1 MALIATIKYIP
12 THATFDAGLKKM
24 STRTEKDFL
33 GTLEVPADAYYG
45 IFTERAMLN
54 FRISGLRAD
63 RDFIRAL
70 ALIKKAAASANIEL
84 GLLDKRTGEA
94 IIAAADEVANG
105 KWDREF
111 PLDVFQAGAGTPF
124 NMNCNEVIANIAIEK
139 LGGKKGEYTL
149 VHPNNQV
156 NMAQS
161 SNDVIPT
168 AIRIAVL
175 FSLQPLTAAI
185 GKLASEFR
193 KKSGEYCGI
202 VKTGRTHLE
211 DAVPVRFD
219 QVFNSYAKALDD
231 CSRKIKAAEDSL
243 LQLGLGGTA
252 VGTGINTHPQFKEK
266 ATNNLSK
273 YTGFKFSVAADSI
286 LTTWSAAPFLEASN
300 SLRLLATEV
309 VKICNDLML
318 LNSGPKTAIA
328 EIILPEVEP
337 GSSIMPGKV
346 NPSVPECAIMV
357 CYQVLGNDYAVA
369 EAAKSGQMEL
379 NVMTPL
385 IAFDLLWSARIMANA
400 LNMLDEFCVSGL
412 VVDAER
418 SQHLLEKGLSLVT
431 ALNPYIG
438 YEAAAEVVK
447 ITLKEGKPLTA
458 VILENK
464 IIDEQ
469 DLVKVLD
476 AKAMT
481 EPRLVDKELQTK
493 IQSSE
498 AFRKFKQLRNLK

>member
-1 MALIATIKYIP
+1 MNA
-12 THATFDAGLKKM
+12 
-24 STRTEKDFL
+24 RTEKDAL
-33 GTLEVPADAYYG
+33 GSLDVPADAYYG
-45 IFTERAMLN
+45 IFTERARQN
-54 FRISGLRAD
+54 FKISGITAD

-70 ALIKKAAASANIEL
+70 ALIKKAAAAVNSEL
-84 GLLDKRTGEA
+84 GLLGERTGGA
-94 IIAAADEVANG
+94 IISAAAEVADG
-105 KWDREF
+105 KWDSQF
-111 PLDVFQAGAGTPF
+111 LLDVFQAGAGTPF
-124 NMNCNEVIANIAIEK
+124 NMNCNEVIANVAIEK
-139 LGGKKGEYTL
+139 LGGKKGEYQL
-149 VHPNNQV
+149 VHPNNHV

-168 AIRIAVL
+168 TTRIATL
-175 FSLQPLTAAI
+175 FSMQPLMMAI
-185 GKLASEFR
+185 GKLAAEFR
-193 KKSGEYCGI
+193 KKAAEYNGI

-211 DAVPVRFD
+211 DAVPIRFD

-231 CSRKIKAAEDSL
+231 CARRIKTAEDSL
-243 LQLGLGGTA
+243 LQLGIGGTA

-266 ATNNLSK
+266 IVSKLSE
-273 YTGFKFSVAADSI
+273 YAGFKFSVAADSI
-286 LTTWSAAPFLEASN
+286 LTTWSASAFLESSN

-309 VKICNDLML
+309 IKISNDLML

-357 CYQVLGNDYAVA
+357 CYQVLGNDFAVA

-385 IAFDLLWSARIMANA
+385 IAFDLLWSARIMANT
-400 LNMLDEFCVSGL
+400 LNMLNESCVSTMK
-412 VVDAER
+412 VDAGR
-418 SQHLLEKGLSLVT
+418 AQQLLEKGLSLVT
-431 ALNPYIG
+431 SLNPYIG

-447 ITLKEGKPLTA
+447 IALKEDKPLTT

-469 DLVKVLD
+469 DLRKVLD
-476 AKAMT
+476 VDAMT
-481 EPRLVDKELQTK
+481 EPGLIDEQMRMRIQDSELFK
-493 IQSSE
+493 
-498 AFRKFKQLRNLK
+498 RFKQAHQLK